1 MELRQLHTFKVVAEL
16 RGFTRAAELLGYAQ
30 SSVTAQI
37 QSLEEE
43 IGSPLFDRLGKKITL
58 TEAGLRLLPYAQEI
72 LKLHTAALDLAKDH
86 EAPSGT
92 LVIGAPESLAA
103 YRLPSVIKEYRQ
115 FYPQVKMVLKPGLC
129 WEMRT
134 KVRSGELDLAFL
146 LEPPAAFPDLHTET
160 LVIEKMTLVSS
171 PDHPLASV
179 PKMEPEQL
187 KNETFLHTEPGC
199 SYRSLFEKHLNQMG
213 VYPNSDLEF
222 WNIEAIKNCVICG
235 LGISFLPY
243 ITVRREL
250 EEKKLVSLNW
260 GEMSDSV
267 CTQLV
272 YHRSKWLTPAMKEF
286 LSLVQRHANEWKK
299 AFA

>member
-1 MELRQLHTFKVVAEL
+1 MELRHLHTFKVVAEL

-58 TEAGLRLLPYAQEI
+58 TDAGQRLLPYAQEI
-72 LKLHTAALDLAKDH
+72 LKLHTAALDLVKDH
-86 EAPSGT
+86 EVPSGT

-115 FYPQVKMVLKPGLC
+115 RYPQVKIVLKPGLC

-134 KVRSGELDLAFL
+134 KVRAGELDLAFL
-146 LEPPAAFPDLHTET
+146 LEPQAVFPDLHMET
-160 LVIEKMTLVSS
+160 LVVEKMTLVSS
-171 PDHPLASV
+171 PDHPLASL
-179 PKMEPEQL
+179 PKIEPEQL

-199 SYRSLFEKHLNQMG
+199 SYRLSFEKYLNEIG
-213 VYPNSDLEF
+213 VYPNPDLEF

-243 ITVRREL
+243 ITVRREV
-250 EEKKLVSLNW
+250 EEKKLISLNW
-260 GEMSDSV
+260 GEMSDSI

-272 YHRSKWLTPAMKEF
+272 YHKSKWLTPAMKEF
-286 LSLVQRHANEWKK
+286 LSLIRDHAKEWRKT
-299 AFA
+299 